1 MDMFLKAVAAALI
14 TAVIGLV
21 LEKQGKDMRLLLTL
35 AACSMIGVV
44 TFAYFEPVISFVRR
58 LTEMTKLNAD
68 LLAVI
73 LKSVGIGILGELAG
87 LICSDAGNAA
97 LSKTIQMLTTAVILW
112 LSIPL
117 FESLLDLVQAIL
129 GEL

>member
-1 MDMFLKAVAAALI
+1 MDLFLKAVAAALI

-21 LEKQGKDMRLLLTL
+21 LARQGKDMFLLLTL
-35 AACSMIGVV
+35 AACAMIGAVAF
-44 TFAYFEPVISFVRR
+44 TYLKSVISFLQR
-58 LTEMTKLNAD
+58 LTEMTKLNTD

-73 LKSVGIGILGELAG
+73 LKTVGIGLVGELAG

-97 LSKTIQMLTTAVILW
+97 LATSIQILTTAVILW

>member
-1 MDMFLKAVAAALI
+1 MDLFLKAVAAALI

-21 LEKQGKDMRLLLTL
+21 LARQGKDMFLLLTL
-35 AACSMIGVV
+35 AACAMIGAAAF
-44 TFAYFEPVISFVRR
+44 TFLKSVISFLQR
-58 LTEMTKLNAD
+58 LTEMTKLNTD

-73 LKSVGIGILGELAG
+73 LKTVGIGLIGELAG

-97 LSKTIQMLTTAVILW
+97 LAKSIQILTTAVILW

-117 FESLLDLVQAIL
+117 FESLLNLVQAIL

>member
-14 TAVIGLV
+14 TVVIGLV

>member
-1 MDMFLKAVAAALI
+1 MDLFLKAVAAALI

-21 LEKQGKDMRLLLTL
+21 LAKQGKDMFLLLTL
-35 AACSMIGVV
+35 AACAMIGAVA
-44 TFAYFEPVISFVRR
+44 FAFLKPAISFLRR
-58 LTEMTKLNAD
+58 LTEMTKLNTE
-68 LLAVI
+68 LLSVI
-73 LKSVGIGILGELAG
+73 LKTVGIGLIGELAG

-97 LSKTIQMLTTAVILW
+97 LEKSIQILTTAMILW

>member
-1 MDMFLKAVAAALI
+1 LI
-14 TAVIGLV
+14 
-21 LEKQGKDMRLLLTL
+21 
-35 AACSMIGVV
+35 
-44 TFAYFEPVISFVRR
+44 
-58 LTEMTKLNAD
+58 
-68 LLAVI
+68 
-73 LKSVGIGILGELAG
+73 GELAG

-97 LSKTIQMLTTAVILW
+97 LAKSIQILTTAVILW

>member
-1 MDMFLKAVAAALI
+1 MDLFLKAVAAALI

-21 LEKQGKDMRLLLTL
+21 LARQGKDMFLLLTL
-35 AACSMIGVV
+35 AACAMIGAVAF
-44 TFAYFEPVISFVRR
+44 TYLKSVISFLQR
-58 LTEMTKLNAD
+58 LTDMTQLNTD

-73 LKSVGIGILGELAG
+73 LKTVGIGLIGELAG

-97 LSKTIQMLTTAVILW
+97 LAKSIQILTTAVILW

-117 FESLLDLVQAIL
+117 FECLLDLVQAIL

>member
-1 MDMFLKAVAAALI
+1 MDLFLKALAAALI
-14 TAVIGLV
+14 TAVIGL
-21 LEKQGKDMRLLLTL
+21 LLARQGKDQFLLLTL
-35 AACSMIGVV
+35 AACAMIGVAA
-44 TFAYFEPVISFVRR
+44 FAYLEPVISFLHT
-58 LTEMTKLNAD
+58 LTEMTKLNTD

-87 LICSDAGNAA
+87 LVCSDAGNAA
-97 LSKTIQMLTTAVILW
+97 LAKTIQLLTTAVILW

>member
-1 MDMFLKAVAAALI
+1 MDLFLKAVAAALI

-21 LEKQGKDMRLLLTL
+21 LARQGKDMFLLLTL
-35 AACSMIGVV
+35 AACAMIGAVAF
-44 TFAYFEPVISFVRR
+44 TYLKSVISFLQR
-58 LTEMTKLNAD
+58 LTDMTQLNTD

-73 LKSVGIGILGELAG
+73 LKTVGIGLIGELAG

-97 LSKTIQMLTTAVILW
+97 LAKSIQILTTAVILW